1 MTHFIAAVAVPP
13 SVSFATSTRPRVM
26 PFSGETIIETEPS
39 AELSDYL
46 SRALARFDENR
57 EVERWTPKS
66 DVIAEGR
73 RRIESYR
80 DGYYAEFIRLGE
92 AGYRAARPHASE
104 AHFHHVFVEF
114 PKRLEWSDEEVYA
127 HEIEEWDTTREDG
140 ARLDTD
146 NPDARWD
153 WWTIGGRWEE
163 NFRGRQGE
171 TIATAL
177 TGLRDALSDI
187 ESGRSRRPA
196 STDGRPIED
205 PDRRLEWWF
214 PRGLVIETGD
224 TFEWIAQGSEGWFG
238 MTADDMSEAD
248 WIRALIAAAE
258 SLDADSRLVY
268 IDFHI

>member
-13 SVSFATSTRPRVM
+13 SVSVETSTRPRVL
-26 PFSGETIIETEPS
+26 PFSLEAIIETEPS
-39 AELSDYL
+39 AELGEFL

-57 EVERWTPKS
+57 EVERWTAKA
-66 DVIAEGR
+66 DIIAEGR
-73 RRIESYR
+73 RSIDSYR
-80 DGYYAEFIRLGE
+80 DSYYDEALSLGE
-92 AGYRAARPHASE
+92 AGYRAARPHARE
-104 AHFHHVFVEF
+104 AHFQHVFVEF

-127 HEIEEWDTTREDG
+127 HEIEEWDTIREDG
-140 ARLDTD
+140 ARFDTD

-163 NFRGRQGE
+163 NFRTHQGE

-177 TGLRDALSDI
+177 TALRAALSDI
-187 ESGRSRRPA
+187 ESGQSRRPEPV
-196 STDGRPIED
+196 DGRPIED

-214 PRGLVIETGD
+214 PRGLVIESGD

-238 MTADDMSEAD
+238 MTTDDMTEAD

-258 SLDADSRLVY
+258 SLDENTRLVY